1 MLKRFFLV
9 LFAPLA
15 FLFGCKTTQFTK
27 NNLPDKQIRVGGG
40 GGFTGHV
47 TEYIFLEN
55 GQVFK
60 HYPLREDMTE
70 IEKLKKKVATELF
83 IRVDSMQLDTIKH
96 SHPGN
101 MYYYVQI
108 KKDQLDHKI
117 TWGNGTY
124 PVIDTVQ
131 NLAKELLDI
140 VGDEEVR
147 LPMRLTEE

>member
-47 TEYIFLEN
+47 TEYI
-55 GQVFK
+55 
-60 HYPLREDMTE
+60 
-70 IEKLKKKVATELF
+70 ATELF

-96 SHPGN
+96 SYPGN